1 MKLLL
6 SARALQKVTEHID
19 WEKLRDEY
27 LTATYGSKRR
37 QRKLES
43 TRSMRNSEN
52 GDNVNNLDMASLK
65 AQLDKEV
72 QMAIDK
78 AIPNHS
84 SQSGQTNM
92 QSSSKVN
99 GADKNG
105 NKTFHSR
112 VGTNIPLVFEVPTP
126 QADGERAQARAQTD
140 DGIPIPNYVYSTG
153 SCPGAGNS
161 PAAVPCA
168 PTNLDQMCDKYDSN
182 NQGKF
187 SLCFNACIPSFCCI
201 HGKLMSV
208 PCYISSYEALLNLP
222 SKFFLTSSLTS
233 SDAPPATNSIAPNCN
248 TDSNCAQYASC
259 YIVWWKLHDTIGPAT
274 QLIIE
279 QNDDFFDVPNDFIQ
293 VDLTNEEFY
302 REMLFHH
309 FNDANEIIR
318 LGTVEVNSTLSVFDS
333 DSIFLNSTYWNTTI

>member
-1 MKLLL
+1 
-6 SARALQKVTEHID
+6 
-19 WEKLRDEY
+19 
-27 LTATYGSKRR
+27 
-37 QRKLES
+37 
-43 TRSMRNSEN
+43 
-52 GDNVNNLDMASLK
+52 
-65 AQLDKEV
+65 
-72 QMAIDK
+72 
-78 AIPNHS
+78 
-84 SQSGQTNM
+84 
-92 QSSSKVN
+92 
-99 GADKNG
+99 
-105 NKTFHSR
+105 
-112 VGTNIPLVFEVPTP
+112 
-126 QADGERAQARAQTD
+126 
-140 DGIPIPNYVYSTG
+140 
-153 SCPGAGNS
+153 
-161 PAAVPCA
+161 
-168 PTNLDQMCDKYDSN
+168 
-182 NQGKF
+182 
-187 SLCFNACIPSFCCI
+187 
-201 HGKLMSV
+201 MSV